1 MLVVGFEDSA
11 KGQRRVVVRDRVGG
25 WNLHEGGAAAEVG
38 DELWTWRDGRGG
50 EASMLVSRNVAAQA
64 GRAAEVG
71 GGAGDDGRL
80 LSLPVLLKD
89 KGFPPSGGAGM
100 RVRARWAFWP
110 REGVLDELGF
120 PRGADVVEA
129 EDVNGDWWMG
139 RYCGRGGLVPG
150 NYWD

>member
-1 MLVVGFEDSA
+1 
-11 KGQRRVVVRDRVGG
+11 
-25 WNLHEGGAAAEVG
+25 
-38 DELWTWRDGRGG
+38 
-50 EASMLVSRNVAAQA
+50 MLVSKNVAARA
-64 GRAAEVG
+64 GRVEESLAPPG
-71 GGAGDDGRL
+71 L
-80 LSLPVLLKD
+80 LAD
-89 KGFPPSGGAGM
+89 KAFPPSGGAGM

-110 REGVLDELGF
+110 REGVEDELGF